1 MVPRTEKQQPT
12 QAPTGSVRVLTRFR
26 SEELNNLSLP
36 IQIRKDDLSLVAHT
50 RSGETV
56 SGLEYGQK
64 YLVLAQLPAGYILS
78 SEVTISRRSKSPV
91 EVTLEPR
98 EWQQSPHEID
108 EVQHFLGNPA
118 ASVLPLSSNQPPP
131 ERALPTTPYGASG
144 SGITG
149 ITTGETAPPLEEL
162 GARDAPE
169 DELDELMSDYL
180 EVTPEGPQGEASDF
194 GPGLESQG
202 PEPGDGSAAYTAPL
216 STFEPPP
223 YPIKEA
229 SGLSQTEIEIRL
241 FKGNALAC
249 SAAPQPIGR
258 IQSRQVSPTVYKLS
272 LPGAEGLWFLQAQQ
286 PGRPATNVALPIS
299 PGLGC
304 EVVLSRL
311 YSGSA
316 TSNGD
321 AISLEV
327 HMANVH
333 ANAMVRYRGFGFI
346 SDASA
351 EVEAHALDADH
362 LIGDNGQDPIAAA
375 VESYALLRFNRLK
388 DISRWSDKLY
398 HSFPWLPDGAAI
410 RGEYLSRA
418 GRHPEALEAFLNV
431 ASRGLPLFTEGIS
444 FTMERL
450 DLYLRAPATKFTPD
464 QADRAR
470 SILPLLHRYV
480 GVADLRKML
489 LRFSGSSPNLPG
501 LEIAPTTY
509 SVEKDST
516 VLRLTFQAEEN
527 RSTLG
532 FSTTMPASAR
542 VDEQLV
548 TSSGSKTTSSSHR
561 EWEDSGA
568 GLELLGPAAAP
579 QVHTSSGALV
589 MELSGN
595 VIAATEMRYRERET
609 HRTGIQNRI
618 RAISA
623 SGGSLL
629 QVDDSQRVALRTHH
643 VLRHPLVSK
652 ALDSITD
659 GKPLESLGTVEAN
672 HLLERILGGNNLLDA
687 AFLEL
692 GSAVAKTVARIQIR
706 DQFRTIGFGTGFMIS
721 PRLILTNNHVLPDTR
736 TARLSRAEFNFQ
748 NGIDGRPH
756 AISAFNLEP
765 DTFFVTDVD
774 LDFTAVAI
782 QPSTDDTETELS
794 LAHFGYNQV
803 TADQGKLLLGEAIN
817 IIQHPD
823 GQPKQIA
830 LQQNELID
838 RLDHFIHYHTDTSPG
853 SSGSPLY
860 NNQWEVIGLHH
871 SGVPARDPSGN
882 ILTIDGTVWNP
893 SLGESRI
900 KWVANEGVRLSS
912 IIEHL
917 ATAKL
922 GPQQQALL
930 VDVFNPPNED
940 NFGSA
945 LKSSITLP
953 STHSGGANSEQQSR
967 DASTTTTPLS
977 PELPTS
983 SQTTATN
990 TTPLSPELPTS
1001 SQATAT
1007 TTAGGLSFTIP
1018 MVVTVQF
1025 GEVAS
1030 QGGSG

>member
-1 MVPRTEKQQPT
+1 MVSRTEKQPPPT
-12 QAPTGSVRVLTRFR
+12 QAPTAALRVRTRFQ
-26 SEELNNLSLP
+26 SPELNNLSLP

-64 YLVLAQLPAGYILS
+64 YLVLAQLPAGYTLS

-98 EWQQSPHEID
+98 GWQQSPHEVD

-118 ASVLPLSSNQPPP
+118 ASILPQSSSNQLPP
-131 ERALPTTPYGASG
+131 ERGLPPTPYDAPG
-144 SGITG
+144 SGVTG
-149 ITTGETAPPLEEL
+149 IATGATAPSLEVL
-162 GARDAPE
+162 GSQDAPE
-169 DELDELMSDYL
+169 DGLDELLSDYL
-180 EVTPEGPQGEASDF
+180 EVPREGPQGEGRDF
-194 GPGLESQG
+194 GPGLEALG
-202 PEPGDGSAAYTAPL
+202 PEPSGRSHTHTEPPL
-216 STFEPPP
+216 NFEPPS
-223 YPIKEA
+223 YLIQGA
-229 SGLSQTEIEIRL
+229 SGLPQTEIEIRL

-249 SAAPQPIGR
+249 SAAPQSIGQ
-258 IQSRQVSPTVYKLS
+258 IQSRQVSSTVYKLS
-272 LPGAEGLWFLQAQQ
+272 IPGGEGLWFLQAKQ

-311 YSGSA
+311 YSGSP
-316 TSNGD
+316 TSNEDG
-321 AISLEV
+321 ISLEV
-327 HMANVH
+327 HMANVD
-333 ANAMVRYRGFGFI
+333 ANAMARYRGFGFI
-346 SDASA
+346 GDAST
-351 EVEAHALDADH
+351 EVENLALDADH
-362 LIGDNGQDPIAAA
+362 LLNGDVQDPIAAV
-375 VESYALLRFNRLK
+375 VESYARLRFNRLK
-388 DISRWSDKLY
+388 HIDRWSEKLY
-398 HSFPWLPDGAAI
+398 QSFAWLPDGAAI
-410 RGEYLSRA
+410 RGEYLARV

-431 ASRGLPLFTEGIS
+431 ANQGLPLFIEGIS

-450 DLYLRAPATKFTPD
+450 DLYLRAPSTKLTPYET
-464 QADRAR
+464 DRAR
-470 SILPLLHRYV
+470 SVLPLLHRYV
-480 GVADLRKML
+480 GVADLSKML

-501 LEIAPTTY
+501 LETSPITY
-509 SVEKDST
+509 SAEKDST
-516 VLRLTFQAEEN
+516 VLRLTFQAEE
-527 RSTLG
+527 SPSSLG

-542 VDEQLV
+542 VDEQVV
-548 TSSGSKTTSSSHR
+548 TPSGPETTSSSPR
-561 EWEDSGA
+561 EWEDSGG
-568 GLELLGPAAAP
+568 GLELLGPTAAP
-579 QVHTSSGALV
+579 QVHTPSGALV
-589 MELSGN
+589 MELSEN

-609 HRTGIQNRI
+609 HRTGIQNKI

-629 QVDDSQRVALRTHH
+629 EVDDSQRVALRTHH

-692 GSAVAKTVARIQIR
+692 GSAVAKSVARIQIR

-721 PRLILTNNHVLPDTR
+721 PRLILTNNHVLPDAR

-774 LDFTAVAI
+774 LDFTVVAI
-782 QPSTDDTETELS
+782 QSSTDDAEAELS
-794 LAHFGYNQV
+794 LARFGYNRV
-803 TADQGKLLLGEAIN
+803 TADQGKLLLGEPIN

-917 ATAKL
+917 ATVKL
-922 GPQQQALL
+922 SPQQQALL

-940 NFGSA
+940 SFVSA
-945 LKSSITLP
+945 PMSSTTLP

-967 DASTTTTPLS
+967 DAST
-977 PELPTS
+977 
-983 SQTTATN
+983 

-1018 MVVTVQF
+1018 IVVTVQF
-1025 GEVAS
+1025 GEVALHRGRS
-1030 QGGSG
+1030 SVSSTEQKHGRNV